1 MSKSIICLKLKKTSR
16 MRYIYFVL
24 LLILP
29 FLGKAQTGTYT
40 DPYFFE
46 TATGLNIP
54 VLVNNSGSYP
64 IGADSS
70 CLPITNNATFISIRI
85 CQNGPINLQISDVGN
100 SSLDIDFI
108 MFGPLA
114 NPLDTTQFIN
124 ANVVDCGNSP
134 TSIENPTIP
143 NGINGEYYVLSVINY
158 SNLPGMFTVQQ
169 ISGAGTSYSS
179 GNCTGPFV
187 CAPANFNQPI
197 CEVTT
202 DTSNQYWTVVFERD
216 TTYGQLT
223 YQIQRE
229 STVQGQYL
237 TIGTVAPGDS
247 SVFTDNSVFAQQQAQ
262 RYRINTIDSCGNQ
275 RLGAYHQTMHLVTS
289 SGVNN
294 LNQLIWTP
302 YTGFSYGTYFIY
314 RGTSMNNMVLI
325 DSISASYTSY
335 TDMNSPVGLS
345 YYQVSVV
352 PPSPCVATRSLS
364 FAKSNVST
372 KEYLHVGVGESVF
385 ASLSVYP
392 NPSNGLL
399 QVKFDQTVRL
409 EILDISGRM
418 VRSET
423 LSAGSSQLNLD
434 DLQDG
439 MYVLRF
445 STTEGICTK
454 NMVIQH

>member
-1 MSKSIICLKLKKTSR
+1 
-16 MRYIYFVL
+16 
-24 LLILP
+24 
-29 FLGKAQTGTYT
+29 
-40 DPYFFE
+40 
-46 TATGLNIP
+46 LNCSHP
-54 VLVNNSGSYP
+54 SFS
-64 IGADSS
+64 
-70 CLPITNNATFISIRI
+70 
-85 CQNGPINLQISDVGN
+85 
-100 SSLDIDFI
+100 
-108 MFGPLA
+108 
-114 NPLDTTQFIN
+114 
-124 ANVVDCGNSP
+124 
-134 TSIENPTIP
+134 
-143 NGINGEYYVLSVINY
+143 
-158 SNLPGMFTVQQ
+158 
-169 ISGAGTSYSS
+169 
-179 GNCTGPFV
+179 
-187 CAPANFNQPI
+187 QPI

-202 DTSNQYWTVVFERD
+202 DTSNQYWTIVFERE

-314 RGTSMNNMVLI
+314 RGTNMNNMVLI

-364 FAKSNVST
+364 FAKSNVAT
-372 KEYLHVGVGESVF
+372 KQYLHVGVGESVF
-385 ASLSVYP
+385 ASLQVYP
-392 NPSNGLL
+392 NPSSGSLQLNFNQNFTLEIFDVSGRLLRSMPCYSGNTVIDLSELNNGLYL
-399 QVKFDQTVRL
+399 
-409 EILDISGRM
+409 
-418 VRSET
+418 
-423 LSAGSSQLNLD
+423 
-434 DLQDG
+434 
-439 MYVLRF
+439 LRF
-445 STTEGICTK
+445 NTTEGSTVR
-454 NMVIQH
+454 NLLIQH

>member
-1 MSKSIICLKLKKTSR
+1 
-16 MRYIYFVL
+16 MRYVYLVL

-29 FLGKAQTGTYT
+29 FVGKAQTGTYT

-46 TATGLNIP
+46 TGTTLNFP
-54 VLVNNSGSYP
+54 ALTNDPTSFP
-64 IGADSS
+64 LGADSA
-70 CLPITNNATFISIRI
+70 CLGLAGNASFINLRI
-85 CQNGPINLQISDVGN
+85 CQNGTLNIQVSVIGGSA
-100 SSLDIDFI
+100 LDIDYI
-108 MFGPLA
+108 LFGPLSD
-114 NPLDTTQFIN
+114 PLDTTQYISSNIVYCDFGGSSVIN
-124 ANVVDCGNSP
+124 TD
-134 TSIENPTIP
+134 IP
-143 NGINGEYYVLSVINY
+143 NGQTGEYYVLSLFNY
-158 SNLPGMFTVQQ
+158 SNLPGT
-169 ISGAGTSYSS
+169 ISISQTGGPGSSYTQNNCAGPY
-179 GNCTGPFV
+179 NCS
-187 CAPANFNQPI
+187 PANFIQQVCQI
-197 CEVTT
+197 TT
-202 DTSNQYWTVVFERD
+202 DTSNQYWTIVFEKD

-352 PPSPCVATRSLS
+352 PPSPCVATRSLF

-372 KEYLHVGVGESVF
+372 KEYLHVGVEESVF

-392 NPSNGLL
+392 NPSSGLL
-399 QVKFDQTVRL
+399 QLNFNQNFTLEVFDV
-409 EILDISGRM
+409 SGRLL
-418 VRSET
+418 RSMPCYSGNT
-423 LSAGSSQLNLD
+423 VIDLSELNNGLY
-434 DLQDG
+434 L
-439 MYVLRF
+439 LRF
-445 STTEGICTK
+445 NTTEGSTVR
-454 NMVIQH
+454 NLLIQH

>member
-1 MSKSIICLKLKKTSR
+1 
-16 MRYIYFVL
+16 MRYIYFIL

-40 DPYFFE
+40 DPYFFQ
-46 TATGLNIP
+46 TGNTLNFP
-54 VLVNNSGSYP
+54 VLVNQSGTYP
-64 IGADSS
+64 IGADSA
-70 CLPITNNATFISIRI
+70 CMATLNNASFVHLKI
-85 CQNGPINLQISDVGN
+85 CQNGPVDLIITSSGS
-100 SSLDIDFI
+100 SSLDVDFI
-108 MFGPLA
+108 LFGPLT

-124 ANVVDCGNSP
+124 SNVEDCSYASGGPENAN
-134 TSIENPTIP
+134 IA
-143 NGINGEYYVLSVINY
+143 NGIYNQNYVLVIFNF
-158 SNLPGMFTVQQ
+158 SNLPGNVSIQQ
-169 ISGAGTSYSS
+169 SS
-179 GNCTGPFV
+179 GVGSSDSTCFGPYNCTPPSFS
-187 CAPANFNQPI
+187 QPI

-364 FAKSNVST
+364 FAKSNVAT
-372 KEYLHVGVGESVF
+372 KQYLHVGVGESVF
-385 ASLSVYP
+385 ESLQVYP
-392 NPSNGLL
+392 NPSSGSLQLNFNQNFTLEIFDVSGRLLRSMPCYSGNTVIDLSELNNGLYL
-399 QVKFDQTVRL
+399 
-409 EILDISGRM
+409 
-418 VRSET
+418 
-423 LSAGSSQLNLD
+423 
-434 DLQDG
+434 
-439 MYVLRF
+439 LRF
-445 STTEGICTK
+445 NTTEGSTAR
-454 NMVIQH
+454 NLLIQH